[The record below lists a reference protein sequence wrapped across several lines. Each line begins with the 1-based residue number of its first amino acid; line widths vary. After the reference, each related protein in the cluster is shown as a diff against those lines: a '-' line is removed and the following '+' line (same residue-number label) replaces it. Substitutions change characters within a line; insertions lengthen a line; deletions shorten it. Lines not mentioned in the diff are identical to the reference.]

1 MYATHTRD
9 KFYLLRLQIIIIL
22 SLCSLVGLQGQNLN
36 YDNLWDYDEQNVHYG
51 FLIGIHRSDYR
62 IKYNDDFVSP
72 RMDSLHSIAP
82 GKHFGFK
89 LGFVVDFYVF
99 QYLLLNLF
107 QKENYLKFLQN
118 DHFQVTFLREWI
130 LNILNLLLAV
140 PSSIFYRP
148 YISK

>member
-22 SLCSLVGLQGQNLN
+22 SLCNFIGLQGQNLN
-36 YDNLWDYDEQNVHYG
+36 YDNLWDYDEQYVHYG
-51 FLIGIHRSDYR
+51 FLIGIHSSDYR

-99 QYLLLNLF
+99 QLLFSNF
-107 QKENYLKFLQN
+107 GQN
-118 DHFQVTFLREWI
+118 QQTTIEKQNNQI
-130 LNILNLLLAV
+130 E
-140 PSSIFYRP
+140 SME
-148 YISK
+148 ISKTKEKVKG